1 MPPPATLKISE
12 IFASVQGEGLRQ
24 GEPTLFVRTAGCNL
38 RCRFCD
44 TKRAWK
50 GGAVLSVEDIR
61 RRLRRLRERFPADW
75 VCLTGG
81 EPLLQDIAPLARALK
96 REGLKIQVETNGSLY
111 RRLDAD
117 WLTVSPKPP
126 SYAVRREYRRLAAEV
141 KIVVSRDLTFDVLR
155 RLRRIFPRRTPLLLQ
170 PQSRRKE
177 SAAEGLRLLGLSL
190 RAGMKNIRLAVQAHK
205 ELGLK

>member
-1 MPPPATLKISE
+1 MPPPPTLKISE

-24 GEPTLFVRTAGCNL
+24 GQPTLFVRLTGCDL
-38 RCRFCD
+38 RCLFCD

-50 GGAVLSVEDIR
+50 GGKRLTVEAIV

-81 EPLLQDIAPLARALK
+81 EPLLQDIGPLAAALK
-96 REGLKIQVETNGSLY
+96 REGLKIQLETNG
-111 RRLDAD
+111 RHDRGLDVD

-126 SYAVRREYRRLAAEV
+126 SYLVRPGLCRRAAEA
-141 KIVVSRDLTFDVLR
+141 KIVVTRDLTFDVVL
-155 RLRRIFPRRTPLLLQ
+155 RLRNRFPKRAPLILQ
-170 PQSRRKE
+170 PQSRRKW
-177 SAAEGLRLLGLSL
+177 SAAKGLRLLGRSL
-190 RAGMKNIRLAVQAHK
+190 QAGVTNIRLMVQAHK